1 MHNKII
7 ERMNSHPD
15 VSWKRNYSE
24 CLEELLKVNFRDV
37 FIGTL
42 ISYKQFNF
50 RFKINGKACTKRISF
65 QENNENVGIVIEGQ
79 AANYF
84 TSRHCNL
91 YSVGSLTESFYS
103 LAFPKG
109 KKFDIIE

>member
-1 MHNKII
+1 M
-7 ERMNSHPD
+7 
-15 VSWKRNYSE
+15 Y
-24 CLEELLKVNFRDV
+24 LLGSGSDIKFWE
-37 FIGTL
+37 F
-42 ISYKQFNF
+42 K
-50 RFKINGKACTKRISF
+50 FKICGKACTKRILF
-65 QENNENVGIVIEGQ
+65 QENNENIGIVIEGQ

-109 KKFDIIE
+109 KKFDIIEKMSHKLSLGVDYFGKH

>member
-1 MHNKII
+1 M
-7 ERMNSHPD
+7 
-15 VSWKRNYSE
+15 Y
-24 CLEELLKVNFRDV
+24 LLGPWFLINNFWE
-37 FIGTL
+37 
-42 ISYKQFNF
+42 NF

-109 KKFDIIE
+109 KKFDIIEKMSHKLSLKYNVVAN